1 MARWCESPRHDADV
15 AAEPGAYV
23 CAECRRRLRRDL
35 LALPGLWRELEDPPT
50 APGNGGGGTGLDVNE
65 RASEHRSQIVHDLVV
80 WAARVAA
87 ERPADPPVRT
97 VFVMAAWLAAQCGAG
112 RHGWCTFQVW
122 APLMAGAFADDWHV
136 ARQLLTPARVR
147 RPQWSGWCPQCGRV
161 SRFEARVFEAP
172 DPRLSVLECDGGHVQ
187 PITYGDLSPY
197 RRHQQGQP

>member
-1 MARWCESPRHDADV
+1 MTRMWRRSPARTCARS
-15 AAEPGAYV
+15 AAGG
-23 CAECRRRLRRDL
+23 CAATCSRCPACGGSWRTRR
-35 LALPGLWRELEDPPT
+35 PHQGT
-50 APGNGGGGTGLDVNE
+50 AGGGTGLDVNE

-136 ARQLLTPARVR
+136 ARQLLTPARAR